1 LFTIPTDRE
10 IIIYSYNGQRSAYI
24 TAYLNLLGYNARFIS
39 FGAHSM
45 LSLYYMSWEIH
56 GRVDDPKNTLDTVY
70 YRSEFAKYAFW
81 EENIRNYSVEIGQ

>member
-1 LFTIPTDRE
+1 
-10 IIIYSYNGQRSAYI
+10 
-24 TAYLNLLGYNARFIS
+24 
-39 FGAHSM
+39 
-45 LSLYYMSWEIH
+45 MSWEIH